1 MRRHRRW
8 APAFAGVRAVCWIFS
23 CACRHWILPSA
34 PLTRRDERQR
44 RQKPSTGDTAG
55 TGRTAAEWTGDPRL
69 GGGVVNPPVWRAST
83 ILYDNIADLRARGHA
98 THDKLYYGRRGTPTV
113 WALADALTGM
123 EPGAEGSLL
132 YPSGVAANA
141 AGLLALLAPG
151 DHLLMVDS
159 AYEPTRSFCNGLLK
173 RYGVTTTYYD
183 PLVGAGI
190 ADLITP
196 ETKLIFLESPGSLT
210 FEVQDVPAITAI
222 ARERGVLTMLD
233 NTWATPLLFPALAH
247 GVDVT
252 MMSLTK
258 YVGGHSDAM
267 MGSLTA
273 TKAVWPR
280 LRQATYQLGQSV
292 SPDDCALILRGLRTL
307 DVRMARHGE
316 NGLAVANWLAAR
328 ADVGRVLHPAI
339 PGDPGHA
346 IWARDFTGT
355 SGLFG
360 FTLKGSDDA
369 ARTRFIDALIH
380 FGIGF
385 SWGGYESLVVPS
397 DPATIRTAT
406 TWNDLDPLVRLSIGL
421 EDPADLIADL
431 DRGFA
436 VMAA

>member
-1 MRRHRRW
+1 MSKSDDDSLRPATKLVQGGRR
-8 APAFAGVRAVCWIFS
+8 P
-23 CACRHWILPSA
+23 
-34 PLTRRDERQR
+34 
-44 RQKPSTGDTAG
+44 
-55 TGRTAAEWTGDPRL
+55 EWTGDPRL

-83 ILYDNIADLRARGHA
+83 ILYDNIADLKARGHA

-132 YPSGVAANA
+132 YPSGVAAIS
-141 AGLLALLAPG
+141 AGLLALLSPG

-159 AYEPTRSFCNGLLK
+159 AYEPTRAFCNGMLA
-173 RYGVTTTYYD
+173 RMGVRTTFYD
-183 PLVGAGI
+183 PLVGGDI
-190 ADLITP
+190 ADLIEP
-196 ETKLIFLESPGSLT
+196 ETKLVFLESPGSLT
-210 FEVQDVPAITAI
+210 FEVQDIPAIAAV
-222 ARERGVLTMLD
+222 ARARGVLTMLD

-273 TKAVWPR
+273 TKAVWPK
-280 LRQATYQLGQSV
+280 LRHATYQLGHAV

-307 DVRMARHGE
+307 DVRLARHGE
-316 NGLAVANWLAAR
+316 NGLAVAKWLAGR
-328 ADVGRVLHPAI
+328 PEVGRVLHPAL
-339 PGDPGHA
+339 PGDPGHDL
-346 IWARDFTGT
+346 WSRDFSGT

-360 FTLKGSDDA
+360 FTLKGADDA
-369 ARTRFIDALIH
+369 ARARFIDALAH

-385 SWGGYESLVVPS
+385 SWGGYESLAVPG
-397 DPATIRTAT
+397 DPRTIRTAT
-406 TWNDLDPLVRLSIGL
+406 RWTDPDALVRLSIGL

-431 DRGFA
+431 ERGFA
-436 VMAA
+436 AL